1 MEVTERSRRQQI
13 ETIFPL
19 VLLLFLF
26 CSLILQNTTIS
37 SASAYI
43 VIATVYT
50 VISLYFLVY
59 VTQIDVTNRSYIALF
74 LLFSSFVLFRT
85 LLDPVL
91 GDVVRLLALL
101 TFTTANLI
109 IFPQVFTFRQF
120 CFVGSRLGAFLVVIG
135 SLPYFGYTV
144 SIGFVN
150 ISLWGSQ
157 LYWYPSLQPM
167 MSVFV
172 NPNQLGS
179 FALFGTIASLY
190 EWKTDRSSLI
200 TVILVL
206 NLLGLAFSNYRTG
219 WIALLAA
226 LAIYVVHTK
235 LGREFMTLAV
245 ISGFSSLLIAFL
257 MMFNVFPGPE
267 FLTEVSLNNRREL
280 WTTSILSLQ
289 ERPLF
294 GYNFTGVV
302 DIVGNPHN
310 SYLRMFSAFGL
321 FGGCLYS
328 ILSLGIPI
336 SATRQTTTDSQV
348 ILAMLLVSFV
358 FVQIFN
364 SLSFVGVAMRS
375 SIIALLMGYFITA
388 TYLN

>member
-1 MEVTERSRRQQI
+1 MGVTWESQRQKI
-13 ETIFPL
+13 GSIYPPL
-19 VLLLFLF
+19 LLLFLF

-37 SASAYI
+37 TRSAYI
-43 VIATVYT
+43 TIAIVYG
-50 VISLYFLVY
+50 VISLYFS
-59 VTQIDVTNRSYIALF
+59 IYIHQVKIVNKFYILWF
-74 LLFSSFVLFRT
+74 LLFASLILFRT
-85 LLDPVL
+85 LFNPVL

-109 IFPQVFTFRQF
+109 ILPQVFSFRQF
-120 CFVGSRLGAFLVVIG
+120 CLIGSRLGAFLVVLG
-135 SLPYFGYTV
+135 FLPYFGL
-144 SIGFVN
+144 SFGIGFIDV
-150 ISLWGSQ
+150 SLWGSQ

-179 FALFGTIASLY
+179 FALFATIASLY
-190 EWKTDRSSLI
+190 EWKTDRSSYTTL
-200 TVILVL
+200 ILVL

-226 LAIYVVHTK
+226 LAIYVVYTK

-280 WTTSILSLQ
+280 WTTSILALQ
-289 ERPLF
+289 ERPFF

-336 SATRQTTTDSQV
+336 SATRQATTDSQV

-375 SIIALLMGYFITA
+375 SIIALLMGYSITA
-388 TYLN
+388 THPD